1 MANRGKSARRLG
13 ATRAQAAEAEGAAR
27 EEPPER
33 RRREEARRA
42 GCCSVERRPEK
53 VAPKGPE
60 WSREGLVILKSG
72 VIRHR
77 IGAPDWESKS
87 GDTRQGV
94 WPGESSGGKL
104 STRFIRF
111 FRPFSG
117 QQKEASE
124 GRRDKGRG
132 SAQNQVGEITQA
144 HSRDKL
150 ACGRRSTRL
159 IRFFRRSRASRKS
172 RVKSTR

>member
-1 MANRGKSARRLG
+1 MLQRGAETGKSGPESSGVEPGRLG
-13 ATRAQAAEAEGAAR
+13 DSEIR
-27 EEPPER
+27 
-33 RRREEARRA
+33 
-42 GCCSVERRPEK
+42 
-53 VAPKGPE
+53 
-60 WSREGLVILKSG
+60 

-77 IGAPDWESKS
+77 IGGPDWESKS

-150 ACGRRSTRL
+150 AGGKRSSRL
-159 IRFFRRSRASRKS
+159 IRFFRRSRAGR
-172 RVKSTR
+172 RVE